1 MHITRAVVIA
11 LNIVDVIHLQHQ
23 ISIHVAPRV
32 NVVQAINGTSAM
44 EMTRDTLPLYTRHL
58 IRYGRQNHVQIGNW
72 AMLGCLLSHISVW
85 RGIAPG
91 ETVAVFEEDAHIDSV
106 SAIRLESLGRD
117 MDTLEAGWDMIMLDK
132 GQLIDT
138 GRTVPVG
145 DGMAARCADGEA
157 CMRYGTRGYL
167 IRYEGAQTLLHF
179 SKPHV
184 VQVDAL
190 VGLVATYSP
199 ATFRLFWSTEDIA
212 HPSNWR
218 LSTVWDGCVWECF
231 FREWLVIL
239 MLFPL
244 FVFTL
249 CKIKSLCRGVLKT

>member
-32 NVVQAINGTSAM
+32 NLVQAINGTSAM

-106 SAIRLESLGRD
+106 SAIRLEYLGRD
-117 MDTLEAGWDMIMLDK
+117 MDTVAAGWDMIMLDK

-138 GRTVPVG
+138 GRTVYVG

-157 CMRYGTRGYL
+157 CM
-167 IRYEGAQTLLHF
+167 
-179 SKPHV
+179 
-184 VQVDAL
+184 
-190 VGLVATYSP
+190 
-199 ATFRLFWSTEDIA
+199 
-212 HPSNWR
+212 
-218 LSTVWDGCVWECF
+218 
-231 FREWLVIL
+231 
-239 MLFPL
+239 
-244 FVFTL
+244 
-249 CKIKSLCRGVLKT
+249 